1 MYYNILHRVSNAS
14 SHKQIEEDEHS
25 DKTMG
30 IGGFLMKFSIKE
42 DGKRIVVICLAAF
55 MMALN
60 IKSFVRTGGL
70 YPGGV
75 TGLALLIQRG
85 AELFFQIA
93 LPYTIVNLILNAV
106 PVYIGF
112 KFIGKKFTLYSCLMI
127 ILTSVLTDIIPES
140 AITYDTLLIS
150 VFGGLINGCVI
161 SLCLM
166 MNATTGGTDFIAIF
180 LSEKKGVDSW
190 NVVLGFNVIIL
201 AIAGILFGWDKAL
214 YSIIFQFT
222 STQILHVLYK
232 RYQQQT
238 LFIVTNHAKEV
249 YHAISAISNHGAT
262 IMEGEGSYEHHE
274 RKVVYS
280 VVSSE
285 ESKIIIRAIKEIDPH
300 AFVNVMKTEQVA
312 GRFYQRPNE

>member
-1 MYYNILHRVSNAS
+1 
-14 SHKQIEEDEHS
+14 
-25 DKTMG
+25 
-30 IGGFLMKFSIKE
+30 MKFNIKE
-42 DGKRIVVICLAAF
+42 DGKRIVVVCLAAF
-55 MMALN
+55 MLALN

-70 YPGGV
+70 YPGGA
-75 TGLALLIQRG
+75 TGLTLLIQRG
-85 AELFFQIA
+85 AELFFQLA
-93 LPYTIVNLILNAV
+93 LPYTVINLILNAI

-127 ILTSVLTDIIPES
+127 VLTSVFTDIIPEY

-150 VFGGLINGCVI
+150 VFGGLINGCVM

-166 MNATTGGTDFIAIF
+166 MGATTGGTDFIAIF

-190 NVVLGFNVIIL
+190 NVVLGFNVLIL
-201 AIAGILFGWDKAL
+201 TAAGILFGWDKAL
-214 YSIIFQFT
+214 YSIIFQFA
-222 STQILHVLYK
+222 STQVLHVLYK
-232 RYQQQT
+232 RYQQET
-238 LFIVTNHAKEV
+238 LFIVTNRAKEI
-249 YHAISAISNHGAT
+249 YKAISEISNHGAT

-285 ESKIIIRAIKEIDPH
+285 ESKRIIRAIKEIDPH